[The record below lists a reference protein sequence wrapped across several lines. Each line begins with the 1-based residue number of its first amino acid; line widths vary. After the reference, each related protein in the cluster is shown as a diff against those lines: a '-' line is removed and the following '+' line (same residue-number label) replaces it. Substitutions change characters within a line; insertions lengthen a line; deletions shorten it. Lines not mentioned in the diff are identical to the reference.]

1 MVIRMGT
8 ERARILRKNSTDA
21 ERKLGSISAA
31 IRPTAANFA
40 VSSQSGRT

>member
-21 ERKLGSISAA
+21 ERKLWQHLRRYQANGS
-31 IRPTAANFA
+31 
-40 VSSQSGRT
+40 